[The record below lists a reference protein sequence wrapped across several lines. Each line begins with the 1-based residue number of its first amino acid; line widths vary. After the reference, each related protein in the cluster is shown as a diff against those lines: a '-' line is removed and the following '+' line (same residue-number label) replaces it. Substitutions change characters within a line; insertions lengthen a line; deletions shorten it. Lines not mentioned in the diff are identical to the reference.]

1 MGTNRRE
8 WIKQSTLAAIGLS
21 VSFRSLG
28 NEEGILRNFGIEK
41 GLINLGSNEN
51 PYGISPASKQ
61 AIADMISAANRYQF
75 NVPSLQ
81 NFKSRLAEYYSVDAD
96 RLLVTAGSGEGLILL
111 ARHFNKGNIVTAI
124 PTFGILSN
132 TAKKIGTEVIEV
144 PLTREKV
151 HDLPS
156 MQSAVNKN
164 TQLVYIVNP
173 ANPSATMIKPAE
185 LENFCMEISRNA
197 AVLVDEAYIDYLDA
211 PDNKSM
217 IGLIDKCPNLL
228 VIRTFSK
235 IHGMAGLRI
244 GFIAGH
250 PTLIRNLEQ
259 TYFGNTQSCLSNLS
273 MAAALASLAD
283 ETHRQTSKQKNA
295 AARLYTYNEL
305 KKLDYIVYPSYTN
318 FAFFQPGKYSGN
330 LSSAML
336 KKNIIV
342 RTNDYPDGK
351 WCRVSIG
358 TLEEMQYFISSVKS
372 IVEQS

>member
-8 WIKQSTLAAIGLS
+8 WIRQSTLAAIGLS

-28 NEEGILRNFGIEK
+28 NEEGLLRNFGIDK

-61 AIADMISAANRYQF
+61 AIADMIGEANRYQF

-81 NFKSRLAEYYSVDAD
+81 NFKSRLAEYYGVDAD
-96 RLLVTAGSGEGLILL
+96 RVLVTAGSGEGLILL
-111 ARHFNKGNIVTAI
+111 ARHFTKGNIVTAS
-124 PTFGILSN
+124 PTFGILPN
-132 TAKKIGTEVIEV
+132 TAKKIGTEIIEI

-151 HDLPS
+151 HDLHA

-164 TQLVYIVNP
+164 TRLVYIVNP
-173 ANPSATMIKPAE
+173 ANPSATIIKPAE
-185 LENFCMEISRNA
+185 LEGFCMEVSRNS
-197 AVLVDEAYIDYLDA
+197 AVLVDEAYIDFLDA

-217 IGLIDKCPNLL
+217 MSLIDKCPNLL

-244 GFIAGH
+244 GFIVGH
-250 PTLIRNLEQ
+250 PSFIGNLEQ
-259 TYFGNTQSCLSNLS
+259 SYFGNTQSCVSNLS
-273 MAAALASLAD
+273 MAAALASLKD
-283 ETHRQTSKQKNA
+283 ETHRQISKQKNA
-295 AARLYTYNEL
+295 AARQYTYNEL
-305 KKLDYIVYPSYTN
+305 RKLDYTVYPSYTN
-318 FAFFQPGKYSGN
+318 FAFFQPGKYSGD
-330 LSSAML
+330 LSQDML

-342 RTNDYPDGK
+342 RSNDYPDGK

-358 TLEEMQYFISSVKS
+358 TMEEMQYFISTLKS
-372 IVEQS
+372 IVDRV